1 MSQFTAINLAQ
12 VAAPDVIEPLD
23 FEQIL
28 AAMLADLLERAP
40 ELDAQVESEPF
51 MKLLEVCAYREL
63 QLRARINDA
72 ARAVMLPYSTGT
84 DLDNLGTLF
93 GVERL
98 LLSPAVPTAIPPIAA
113 VYESDADLRYRI
125 QLSLEGLSTAG
136 PEGAYIFHAL
146 SADGQVLDASAT
158 SPTPGQVQIAVLS
171 RQGSG
176 VPDATLLAAV
186 LAKLNDES
194 VRPLTDYVQVQA
206 ATIVQYQVTA
216 TLYFY
221 AGPDREVIMAN
232 ARAALEAY
240 TAGQHRLGLDVTLS
254 GIYAALHQPGVQRVD
269 LVSPAANLIV
279 DRQSASYCTAITL
292 TDGGLDE

>member
-12 VAAPDVIEPLD
+12 VAPPDVIEPLD

-28 AAMLADLLERAP
+28 AAMLADLLDRAP

-51 MKLLEVCAYREL
+51 MKVLEVCAFREL

-84 DLDNLGTLF
+84 DLDNLGALF

-98 LLSPAVPTAIPPIAA
+98 LISPAVSTAVPPIAA
-113 VYESDADLRYRI
+113 VYESDSDFRYRI

-146 SADGQVLDASAT
+146 SADGQVLDASAI
-158 SPTPGQVQIAVLS
+158 SPSPGQVLITVLS
-171 RQGSG
+171 RVGTG
-176 VPDATLLAAV
+176 VPTAALLAIV
-186 LAKLNDES
+186 LAKLSDES

-240 TAGQHRLGLDVTLS
+240 TSGQHRLGLDVTLS
-254 GIYAALHQPGVQRVD
+254 GIYAALHQPGVQRVE
-269 LVSPAANLIV
+269 LASPAANLV
-279 DRQSASYCTAITL
+279 VNRQSASYCTAINL